1 MILSGNEIRRQVQEG
16 RIEITPFRPD
26 HVNDEVVTPEFVNPA
41 SVDLTLGDEIGVY
54 SDWVDIPFHPGQQST
69 LNFVEDGRFFR
80 ALDRV
85 FDIKEKPDLVRFKI
99 SSEKGWVLRPG
110 IGYLAHTVERVKT
123 DFFVPVLD
131 GKSSIGRMFVK
142 IHETAGYGDPH
153 FNGQYTLEVTAMH
166 PIRIYPGMRFCQ
178 IRFHKIAGDVT
189 PYDGN
194 YTGEDARGPVASKAW
209 RQFK

>member
-1 MILSGNEIRRQVQEG
+1 MILSGNEIRRQVQAG
-16 RIEITPFRPD
+16 RIEITPFQPD
-26 HVNDEVVTPEFVNPA
+26 HVNDEVVTPEFINPA

-54 SDWVDIPFHPGQQST
+54 ADWVDIPFKPGAAAP
-69 LNFVEDGRFFR
+69 NFVEDGRFFR
-80 ALDRV
+80 ALDRIY
-85 FDIKEKPDLVRFKI
+85 DIKTKPNLVKFKI
-99 SSEKGWVLRPG
+99 DREKGWVLRPG

-131 GKSSIGRMFVK
+131 GKSSIGRLFVK

-166 PIRIYPGMRFCQ
+166 PIRVYPDIRFCQ
-178 IRFHKIAGDVT
+178 IRFHAIQGDVT
-189 PYDGN
+189 PYEGN
-194 YTGEDARGPVASKAW
+194 YTGDDARGPVASKAW